1 MRGAIDPTFTSF
13 QGRNYHAEREVPL
26 FYGFRG
32 EKIVDHTE
40 RERSPISL
48 SHAERGYHNEI
59 SEDSDNLKNI
69 SCTHTTTT
77 YSLVFMAESKRSYMW
92 LFGIYVD
99 LFNIE

>member
-1 MRGAIDPTFTSF
+1 MQKERSHSFRGA
-13 QGRNYHAEREVPL
+13 
-26 FYGFRG
+26 G
-32 EKIVDHTE
+32 EKKSWIIQ
-40 RERSPISL
+40 REKDLL
-48 SHAERGYHNEI
+48 SHLLSLAERGYHNKI